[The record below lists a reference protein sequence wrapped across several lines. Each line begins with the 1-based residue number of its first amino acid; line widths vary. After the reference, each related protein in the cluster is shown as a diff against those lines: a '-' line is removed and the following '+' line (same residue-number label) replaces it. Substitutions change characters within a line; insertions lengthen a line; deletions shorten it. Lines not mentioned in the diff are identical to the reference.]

1 MSEDRALSQPCD
13 MLIGM
18 DVAIRELLEL
28 VNLEEFGVNDKV
40 ISIVG
45 CPGLGKTTLAKAFS
59 DLEMIRERFNP
70 PVWVSA
76 SECRSA
82 QDLLIKVIRQ
92 AQASHVHPAQM
103 ISATP
108 NIDLLQTIL
117 AQERYSLHTTTRAYY
132 LYIHPAWVYFSLSV
146 THTNCL

>member
-1 MSEDRALSQPCD
+1 MANLCLSLSKKD

-28 VNLEEFGVNDKV
+28 VNLKEFGVNDKV

-76 SECRSA
+76 SKCRSA
-82 QDLLIKVIRQ
+82 QDLLRDENGRKQSVNTKTITVFIFFIGNKIENGNSGNGNDIGISETSETKVWCGKYTGNGR
-92 AQASHVHPAQM
+92 
-103 ISATP
+103 
-108 NIDLLQTIL
+108 NLKYN
-117 AQERYSLHTTTRAYY
+117 R
-132 LYIHPAWVYFSLSV
+132 
-146 THTNCL
+146 